1 MIVRLLPKSEIDKRK
16 SEEQRMAIQEG
27 LKVAERVDTL
37 REIAATEEVA
47 FEKYRTE
54 TLRDI
59 QTEIQSKYDEKDL
72 LVLEVERLRIEK
84 KDLLEPLDAKWKE
97 VNEVF
102 QKNLEFNSS
111 LQDRERGTT
120 KKEEELSQ
128 RERNVQVTEGKA
140 EDLKKLA
147 SAMFSEAKSL
157 TARAK
162 EESTEMRN
170 LAQAELTLVE
180 IKQKEINK
188 KESVLN
194 VKENNLNT
202 QEKKIEK
209 YEIDLAKR
217 EQVLRAGW
225 KQLEKTKQ
233 KLTI

>member
-1 MIVRLLPKSEIDKRK
+1 
-16 SEEQRMAIQEG
+16 
-27 LKVAERVDTL
+27 
-37 REIAATEEVA
+37 
-47 FEKYRTE
+47 
-54 TLRDI
+54 
-59 QTEIQSKYDEKDL
+59 
-72 LVLEVERLRIEK
+72 
-84 KDLLEPLDAKWKE
+84 
-97 VNEVF
+97 
-102 QKNLEFNSS
+102 
-111 LQDRERGTT
+111 
-120 KKEEELSQ
+120 
-128 RERNVQVTEGKA
+128 
-140 EDLKKLA
+140 
-147 SAMFSEAKSL
+147 MFSEAKSL